1 MVFSSF
7 EFLLFFLPLTILAF
21 WLAGKVSY
29 RLSIIVLIVA
39 SFFFYGYFRVDYILI
54 LLGSIVGNFLVGQYL
69 YRNPNRPVLIATVGA
84 NLAALVYYKYSAL
97 AVWTVAWS
105 VGAQWPLP
113 EILLPLAIS
122 FFTFQQIAF
131 VVDSYHRTT
140 ERNGF
145 LDYALFVS
153 FFPQLIAGPIVRQQ
167 EVVPDIRD
175 GRLGIKA
182 SNFALGLSIFVAGL
196 AKKVVF
202 ADQFATIA
210 DPAFDAVFLGQN
222 IGAAVAWTGLLAY
235 SLQIYFDFSAYSDM
249 AIGIGLVFGLHLP
262 LNFDSPYKSRS
273 IVEFWRRW
281 HMTLSRFLRDYL
293 YIPLGGSRK
302 GPKRRYAN
310 LMITM
315 LLGGLWHGAGW
326 AFMLWGGL
334 HGMYLIINH
343 AAERVRWE
351 RVPGGRTAVTLLAW
365 PVTFLAVILAWVPF
379 RAFEGASFVDYY
391 ASMLTPSG
399 NLPPATDVGIVLIG
413 LFVSFFMP
421 NVADIFGLRPAA
433 AGAAADTGRG
443 LVESLHWRRKPAVAA
458 IVSVLLFVCIVT
470 VLKGRPYEFIY
481 FQF

>member
-7 EFLLFFLPLTILAF
+7 EFLLIFLPATILTF
-21 WLAGKVSY
+21 WIAGKIDY
-29 RLSIIVLIVA
+29 TLSVLSLIVA
-39 SFFFYGYFRVDYILI
+39 SFIFYGYFRIDYTLI
-54 LLGSIVGNFLVGQYL
+54 LLGSIVGNYAAGRYL
-69 YRNPNRPVLIATVGA
+69 HRTRSRPVLAAAVAI

-97 AVWTVAWS
+97 AVWTLAWS

-131 VVDSYHRTT
+131 VVDSYSRTT
-140 ERNGF
+140 ERGSF

-175 GRLGIKA
+175 GRLRIKA
-182 SNFALGLSIFVAGL
+182 DNFAFGLSIFAAGL
-196 AKKVVF
+196 AKKVLL
-202 ADQFATIA
+202 ADQFAAIA
-210 DPAFDAVFLGQN
+210 DPAFDAVAAGRT
-222 IGAAVAWTGLLAY
+222 IGAGVAWTGLLAY

-249 AIGIGLVFGLHLP
+249 AIGIGRIFGLNLP

-293 YIPLGGSRK
+293 YIPLGGNRH
-302 GPKRRYAN
+302 GQGRRYAN

-334 HGMYLIINH
+334 HGLYLVVNH
-343 AAERVRWE
+343 RLERVNWDRL
-351 RVPGGRTAVTLLAW
+351 PGGRAVVSALAW

-379 RAFEGASFVDYY
+379 RAFEGATFVHYY
-391 ASMLTPSG
+391 KAMLTPHG
-399 NLPPATDVGIVLIG
+399 ALPPVADVATVAFG
-413 LFVSFFMP
+413 LAICLFMP
-421 NVADIFGLRPAA
+421 NVADIFQLRPRTGEPARKPVVA
-433 AGAAADTGRG
+433 WRMRPGAA
-443 LVESLHWRRKPAVAA
+443 LVVGC
-458 IVSVLLFVCIVT
+458 LLFVSLVF

>member
-7 EFLLFFLPLTILAF
+7 EFLLVFLPLTILAF
-21 WLAGKVSY
+21 WLGSRVSY
-29 RLSIIVLIVA
+29 RLSVMLLIVA
-39 SFFFYGYFRVDYILI
+39 SFVFYGYFRIDYTLI
-54 LLGSIVGNFLVGQYL
+54 LLGSIIGNYLAGQYL
-69 YRNPNRPVLIATVGA
+69 FRTGSRSVLFLTVGA
-84 NLAALVYYKYSAL
+84 NLAALAYFKYSGLAL
-97 AVWTVAWS
+97 WTVAWS
-105 VGAQWPLP
+105 VGAEWPIP

-140 ERNGF
+140 ARGGF

-175 GRLGIKA
+175 GKLRIRAG
-182 SNFALGLSIFVAGL
+182 NVALGLSIFTVGL
-196 AKKVVF
+196 AKKVLL
-202 ADQFATIA
+202 ADQFAQIA
-210 DPAFDAVFLGQN
+210 DPAFDAVLGGRN
-222 IGAAVAWTGLLAY
+222 IGMTAAWTGLLAY

-249 AIGIGLVFGLHLP
+249 AIGIGRIFGLRLP
-262 LNFDSPYKSRS
+262 INFDSPYKSRS

-293 YIPLGGSRK
+293 YIPLGGNRF
-302 GPKRRYAN
+302 GPRRRYAN

-334 HGMYLIINH
+334 HGLFLIINH
-343 AAERVRWE
+343 RAEKVRWE
-351 RVPGGRTAVTLLAW
+351 RVPGGATAIRYLAW
-365 PVTFLAVILAWVPF
+365 PVTFLAVVLAWVPF
-379 RAFEGASFVDYY
+379 RAFEGGSFIDYY
-391 ASMLTPSG
+391 VALATPHGSS
-399 NLPPATDVGIVLIG
+399 PPDGDIVTVIVGLCIC
-413 LFVSFFMP
+413 FFLP
-421 NVADIFGLRPAA
+421 NVAEIFGLKGKRDEMAEAAPAGCLTWRRTP
-433 AGAAADTGRG
+433 GAAI
-443 LVESLHWRRKPAVAA
+443 LVGC
-458 IVSVLLFVCIVT
+458 LLFVCLVF